1 VSIVTLLRAVGH
13 VLYKVDAKADADV
26 AYVIEQKWNALKRT
40 RPKPEILWEF
50 IESERNSIV
59 KQYEFGFART
69 IVVTKP
75 PEGQGGAVIKVD
87 LLSVSGGPLPPQD
100 FPELESLITDGPF
113 RGRPEKEIAQEAIEW
128 WDKCLDDIEKLVAQR
143 KASNQRPA

>member
-1 VSIVTLLRAVGH
+1 MKTNKINLRGRRVLSDCQWALSRYSETLSGEPLRVAWVSIVTLLRAVGH

-69 IVVTKP
+69 IVVTQP

-100 FPELESLITDGPF
+100 FPEWNP
-113 RGRPEKEIAQEAIEW
+113 
-128 WDKCLDDIEKLVAQR
+128 
-143 KASNQRPA
+143 